1 MQFALILDL
10 CTLVWYRV
18 LKEKMKICH
27 HFFIFGTIFLKL
39 SQQVD
44 LGHIFDPTNFFDH
57 FQPLASTVASERSKM
72 NLTESDQKQAQMI
85 PNYVQIDMV
94 IVSIN
99 TGNHTIS
106 LNKHTIGLEIY
117 NSTRQYTFRPMRYQR
132 TMGEHCSYFFMD
144 RSCLPQVVSMC
155 SLHNSTFYC

>member
-1 MQFALILDL
+1 MA
-10 CTLVWYRV
+10 CSHSTLVWYRV
-18 LKEKMKICH
+18 LKEKLINCQ
-27 HFFIFGTIFLKL
+27 HFFNFGPILLKL
-39 SQQVD
+39 GQQED
-44 LGHIFDPTNFFDH
+44 LDHIFDPPNFFDLC
-57 FQPLASTVASERSKM
+57 QPLASTVASERSKM

-117 NSTRQYTFRPMRYQR
+117 NSTRQYTFRPM
-132 TMGEHCSYFFMD
+132 CKL
-144 RSCLPQVVSMC
+144 RSSRISKCLPCYYTV
-155 SLHNSTFYC
+155 

>member
-1 MQFALILDL
+1 MDL
-10 CTLVWYRV
+10 
-18 LKEKMKICH
+18 
-27 HFFIFGTIFLKL
+27 
-39 SQQVD
+39 
-44 LGHIFDPTNFFDH
+44 

-72 NLTESDQKQAQMI
+72 NLTESDQKWAQMI

-117 NSTRQYTFRPMRYQR
+117 NSTRQYMFRPMWCV
-132 TMGEHCSYFFMD
+132 M
-144 RSCLPQVVSMC
+144 
-155 SLHNSTFYC
+155 